1 MITYGVVEE
10 KYVLGKSKGTAYG
23 IAAYADAETDGTAT
37 IVASVNDISSDKDKV
52 EEFAKIC
59 NRAKLSPRALKD
71 AAEDFVE
78 ELYSVR

>member
-1 MITYGVVEE
+1 MITYGIVEE
-10 KYVLGKSKGTAYG
+10 KYVLGESKRIAYG

-37 IVASVNDISSDKDKV
+37 IVAYVNDISSDKDKV
-52 EEFAKIC
+52 EEFVKNC
-59 NRAKLSPRALKD
+59 NRAKLSTRALKD

>member
-1 MITYGVVEE
+1 MITYGIVEE
-10 KYVLGKSKGTAYG
+10 IYVLGESKRIAYG

-37 IVASVNDISSDKDKV
+37 IVASVNDISSDKDSV
-52 EEFAKIC
+52 EEFVKNC
-59 NRAKLSPRALKD
+59 NRTKLSPRALKD